1 MIILFICT
9 FLMVAFKAFQQ
20 LNVVGG
26 HYQLVIP
33 FSFLMATTEVVIV
46 LTLIQSPTYWAI
58 LPMGLGGS
66 LGAMLSMFLH
76 RRYVG

>member
-1 MIILFICT
+1 MIILFITT
-9 FLMVAFKAFQQ
+9 FLAVALKAFQQ

-26 HYQLVIP
+26 HYSLIFPV
-33 FSFLMATTEVVIV
+33 SFLMAAMEVVIV
-46 LTLIQSPTYWAI
+46 LTLIKTPSYWAI

-66 LGAMLSMFLH
+66 LGAMLSMYLH